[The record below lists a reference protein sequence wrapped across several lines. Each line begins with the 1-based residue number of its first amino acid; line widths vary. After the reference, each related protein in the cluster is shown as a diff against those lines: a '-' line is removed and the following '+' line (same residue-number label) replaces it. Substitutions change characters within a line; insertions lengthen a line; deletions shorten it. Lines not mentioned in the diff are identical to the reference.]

1 MVMFRILVV
10 GIKYRSVFSGK
21 IDMLLAVPVP
31 KSRQVKYC
39 FNYTVSFEFFC
50 YETEVDLSFT
60 CFFILVLLSE

>member
-1 MVMFRILVV
+1 MGMFCILVV
-10 GIKYRSVFSGK
+10 GLKYRSDSSGQ

-50 YETEVDLSFT
+50 YETEVDLSFS
-60 CFFILVLLSE
+60 CFFILVLLY